1 MTSLVAGVSGTSP
14 YRKSTDVSSHESLSF
29 DSLKDKFETLN
40 KWVIKL
46 GDNMSQI
53 AEINQK
59 LGKFNTQAQIF
70 TNSMKVVRT
79 CHVYNSDNSVNKN
92 FKIAR
97 DSTVRA
103 TSGNVEEQRV
113 KSQTKATNNRG
124 RKSSSTNKIVR
135 NNKSGYRSIRKVIH
149 LLPQM
154 YKSREQ
160 IEKLDLIL
168 RFLHMKDQPCSLA
181 DIHRSLGVSL
191 IMCRKYLDVLL
202 KVRRVNRKKDRTRG
216 LVYFIAK
223 GPVVRRK

>member
-1 MTSLVAGVSGTSP
+1 MTSFIDSVSGTSS
-14 YRKSTDVSSHESLSF
+14 YRKSTDVSNHESLSF

-53 AEINQK
+53 AEINQE

-79 CHVYNSDNSVNKN
+79 CHVYNSDKSVNKN

-97 DSTVRA
+97 DSKPRDA
-103 TSGNVEEQRV
+103 SGNVEEQRV
-113 KSQTKATNNRG
+113 KSKTKETNKRG
-124 RKSSSTNKIVR
+124 KKISSTDKIARNK
-135 NNKSGYRSIRKVIH
+135 KSGYRSIRKVMH

-154 YKSREQ
+154 YRSREQ

-168 RFLHMKDQPCSLA
+168 RFLHMKDQPCSLS

-191 IMCRKYLDVLL
+191 IMCRKYLSALL
-202 KVRRVNRKKDRTRG
+202 KVRKIYRKKDRTRG

>member
-124 RKSSSTNKIVR
+124 KSSSTNKIVR

>member
-168 RFLHMKDQPCSLA
+168 RFLHMKDQPCSLS

-191 IMCRKYLDVLL
+191 IMCRKYLSALL
-202 KVRRVNRKKDRTRG
+202 KVRKIYRKKDRTRG

>member
-1 MTSLVAGVSGTSP
+1 
-14 YRKSTDVSSHESLSF
+14 
-29 DSLKDKFETLN
+29 
-40 KWVIKL
+40 
-46 GDNMSQI
+46 MSQI

-59 LGKFNTQAQIF
+59 LGKFNTQAHIF